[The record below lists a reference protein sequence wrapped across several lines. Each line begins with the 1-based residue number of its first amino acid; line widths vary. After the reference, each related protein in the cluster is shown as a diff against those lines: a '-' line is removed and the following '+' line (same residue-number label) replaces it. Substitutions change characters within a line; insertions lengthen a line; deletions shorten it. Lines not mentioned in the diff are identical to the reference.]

1 MEGSTVG
8 DMFDFLSKEI
18 IRLQVK
24 TYKNGKCERLI
35 EIPSS
40 TESFPLV
47 GRGERDV
54 WQNVSKLHH
63 VSKIH
68 GFITVSST

>member
-24 TYKNGKCERLI
+24 TYKNRKYERLI

-40 TESFPLV
+40 TESFLLV
-47 GRGERDV
+47 GRGEGDV
-54 WQNVSKLHH
+54 WQNVSKLHL
-63 VSKIH
+63 V
-68 GFITVSST
+68 

>member
-24 TYKNGKCERLI
+24 TYKNGKYGRLI

-47 GRGERDV
+47 WARRGRPLAECV
-54 WQNVSKLHH
+54 ETAFNL
-63 VSKIH
+63 I
-68 GFITVSST
+68 